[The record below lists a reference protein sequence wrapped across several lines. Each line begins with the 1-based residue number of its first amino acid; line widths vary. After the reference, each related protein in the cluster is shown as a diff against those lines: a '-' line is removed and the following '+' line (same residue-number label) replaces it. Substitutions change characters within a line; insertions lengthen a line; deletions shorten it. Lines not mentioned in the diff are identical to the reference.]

1 MNFQKL
7 FQGVLMTAISI
18 AVISRV
24 PALTDIVAP
33 DWD

>member
-7 FQGVLMTAISI
+7 AQGILMTAISI

-24 PALTDIVAP
+24 SALSEIVAP

>member
-7 FQGVLMTAISI
+7 FQGVMMTAVSI
-18 AVISRV
+18 AVISRI
-24 PALTDIVAP
+24 PQLSEIVAP